1 MAAPP
6 GPAYARIKSKCRR
19 CCSLDRSSPTA
30 TLLAFEIGWR
40 WETCVCTYLIC
51 CHGAWGYFFNFD
63 MPAGA
68 ASSPW
73 PGASR
78 FLWIGHCVMNSESY
92 ISCQPT
98 ARKST
103 ALQHARASDR
113 RSLQCPSCA
122 HASMHVQIWSS
133 SFSVLVVCR
142 AVPPLLT
149 AACAM
154 SLPPLTDRLAPIRP
168 VAALFID
175 FGRRPRSIT
184 LPTPRRPCW
193 IRAKGRTPRAA

>member
-1 MAAPP
+1 MCVHICAAMPMA
-6 GPAYARIKSKCRR
+6 
-19 CCSLDRSSPTA
+19 
-30 TLLAFEIGWR
+30 
-40 WETCVCTYLIC
+40 
-51 CHGAWGYFFNFD
+51 HGVIFFNFD
-63 MPAGA
+63 MPAQVQPRR
-68 ASSPW
+68 SSLL
-73 PGASR
+73 PGLGLR
-78 FLWIGHCVMNSESY
+78 GFCDCHCVMNSESY